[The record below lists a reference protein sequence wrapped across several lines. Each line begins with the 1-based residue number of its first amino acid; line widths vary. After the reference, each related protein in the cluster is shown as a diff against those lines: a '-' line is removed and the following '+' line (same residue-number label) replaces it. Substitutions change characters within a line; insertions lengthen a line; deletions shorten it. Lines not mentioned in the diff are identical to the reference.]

1 LRAEGIK
8 IGLMVILLWLVL
20 ATYRDVVALALLAS
34 FAVTML
40 IFTMAFV
47 VRDH

>member
-1 LRAEGIK
+1 
-8 IGLMVILLWLVL
+8 VVL
-20 ATYRDVVALALLAS
+20 ATYGEVVLLALLGS

-40 IFTMAFV
+40 IFTMAFI